1 MAVLVTSCLGTRYL
15 QEGERLL
22 TKQKIKG
29 NSRLNQEDLQSLI
42 TLEPNA
48 RLLGL
53 PISTEAYMYEW
64 GKAHHDTAFYRL
76 RMDDI
81 QQRFDKR
88 IIKTKKDKKKAR
100 LITTR
105 EKKTGRLRRKIE
117 EGNWRMRQGRPLA
130 VYDSTLVAISVEN
143 LANYLQ
149 TEGYF
154 DSKALATQT
163 LKSKNYVE
171 NEYLLL
177 KGQRYRIDSIE
188 YQTQDP
194 KVAAVLANRKSL
206 INKGTVYSQ
215 RTLGAERDGI
225 VDDLRNN
232 GFFDFGRQFIYFEV
246 DSISLG
252 DKHILLRQIITNPPE
267 HAGHKVFHID
277 SVIFVDNNPNIPD
290 KRISSHYKGIS
301 FQFSS
306 NKYNRD
312 LLSRRI
318 FIKKDSIYRHDNA
331 LETQRQLANL
341 DAFKFIN
348 INFDTTGGKF
358 IANIFTSPLNKF
370 ETSNEIGLSSTA
382 RLPGPFFTV
391 GLKNRNTFNG
401 LELLE
406 INGNMTLQGIGNIAN
421 KRRNY
426 TLLQYGGILSLH
438 FPMFQFPFLSDRIK
452 NRISRFN
459 PATSLS
465 FQYNFEDRFTEY
477 EREIFNAS
485 WGYSWQVS
493 ERVSYKLT
501 PFSIGYVSSKLEPS
515 FQEFLETLR
524 LNGNGSY
531 AASFQS
537 ALLSTASAEMVINNN
552 NYGNKVSNSS
562 FVRLFGESGGNITN
576 VLSSEFL
583 DLGQTQYQFF
593 KFVLDYRNSYVLNRR
608 SLIAS
613 RLHIGVGNPYGADT
627 VALPYEKYFYIAGSN
642 SIRAWPARRLGP
654 GDFAVFNEAPDGGGL
669 RTVNYTLEQG
679 GELIIETSVEY
690 RSRITGFLNWA
701 FFIDAGNIWQLKS
714 TPLLPINS
722 DVPKPESDG
731 KFSASSFL
739 NEMAVGAGLGLR
751 IDFGYLVFRIDAAA
765 QVVDPAQQ
773 PGSRFVFDNIKFLSA
788 FKRIKFPDS
797 PDGQQ
802 LQAEKDFLSNKTRIN
817 FGIGFPF

>member
-1 MAVLVTSCLGTRYL
+1 MITSCLGTRYL
-15 QEGERLL
+15 QDEERLL

-29 NSRLNQEDLQSLI
+29 SSRLNQDDVHSLI
-42 TLEPNA
+42 TLTPNA

-53 PISTEAYMYEW
+53 PISTEAYLYEW
-64 GKAHHDTAFYRL
+64 GKENHDTAFYQIRI
-76 RMDDI
+76 DDI
-81 QQRFDKR
+81 QQRYDRR
-88 IIKTKKDKKKAR
+88 ISTAKKNRKKAR
-100 LITTR
+100 LISSR
-105 EKKTGRLRRKIE
+105 EKKTGRLRRKKQ
-117 EGNWRMRQGRPLA
+117 EGNWRMRQGSPLA
-130 VYDSTLVAISVEN
+130 VYDSTLVQISVQN
-143 LANYLQ
+143 LSNYLK

-154 DSKALATQT
+154 DSKVLATQT
-163 LKSKNYVE
+163 LKGKKYIE

-177 KGQRYRIDSIE
+177 KGQKYVIDSLE
-188 YQTQDP
+188 YQIQDP
-194 KVAAVLANRKSL
+194 NIAKVLAARKSL

-225 VDDLRNN
+225 VDELRNN
-232 GFFDFGRQFIYFEV
+232 GYFDFGRQFVYFEIDTV
-246 DSISLG
+246 SLG
-252 DKHILLRQIITNPPE
+252 EKHILLRQIITNPQGQS
-267 HAGHKVFHID
+267 AHKIFHVD
-277 SVIFVDNNPNIPD
+277 SVVFVDNNPDIPD
-290 KRISSHYKGIS
+290 RKINSHHKGVS

-312 LLSRRI
+312 LLGRRI
-318 FIKKDSIYRHDNA
+318 FIKKDSLYRHSNA

-406 INGNMTLQGIGNIAN
+406 VNGNMTLQGIGNIAN
-421 KRRNY
+421 KDRNY
-426 TLLQYGGILSLH
+426 TLLQYGGVLSLH
-438 FPMFQFPFLSDRIK
+438 FPRFQFPFLSDRVK
-452 NRISRFN
+452 NKISRFN

-501 PFSIGYVSSKLEPS
+501 PFSIGFVDSNLEPP
-515 FQEFLETLR
+515 FQRFLDTLR
-524 LNGNGSY
+524 VNGNGSY

-537 ALLSTASAEMVINNN
+537 ALLSTASAEAVINNN
-552 NYGNKVSNSS
+552 NYGNKTSNSS
-562 FVRLFGESGGNITN
+562 FLRLFAESGGNLTN
-576 VLSSEFL
+576 VISSEFL
-583 DLGQTQYQFF
+583 NLGQTQYQFF
-593 KFVLDYRNSYVLNRR
+593 KFVMDYRNSLVLNRR

-613 RLHIGVGNPYGADT
+613 RVHIGVGNPYGADT

-654 GDFAVFNEAPDGGGL
+654 GDFAVFNEASDAGL

-690 RSRITGFLNWA
+690 RSKITGFLNWA

-714 TPLLPINS
+714 TPLLPLNQDLPTNGS
-722 DVPKPESDG
+722 SG
-731 KFSASSFL
+731 KFSANSFL
-739 NEMAVGAGLGLR
+739 NEMAVGAGFGLR

-765 QVVDPAQQ
+765 QVVDPAQ
-773 PGSRFVFDNIKFLSA
+773 PLGSRFVLDDIKFLSA
-788 FKRIKFPDS
+788 LRRIENPTS
-797 PDGQQ
+797 PTGMRI
-802 LQAEKDFLSNKTRIN
+802 QAEKDFLSNKTRIN